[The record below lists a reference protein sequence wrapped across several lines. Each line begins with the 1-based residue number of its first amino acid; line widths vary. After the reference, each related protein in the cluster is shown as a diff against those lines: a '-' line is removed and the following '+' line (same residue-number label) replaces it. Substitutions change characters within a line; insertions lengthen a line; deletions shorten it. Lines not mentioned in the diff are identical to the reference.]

1 MTRPVSYLLILSNE
15 VVNEAKTNCGEKK
28 KLKDGRIVT
37 ETHFAIVD
45 LDNPQG
51 YPSNFV
57 CILPFRGQAFKN
69 ELAYKVE
76 FNKIF
81 GKESLVRAL
90 KFLND
95 ALLEENDPI
104 ILNAIEK
111 RLRMLTFQSKG
122 NI

>member
-1 MTRPVSYLLILSNE
+1 MKPKLI
-15 VVNEAKTNCGEKK
+15 VVKKK

-57 CILPFRGQAFKN
+57 CILPFREQAFKN
-69 ELAYKVE
+69 ESAYKVE

-104 ILNAIEK
+104 ILNAIK
-111 RLRMLTFQSKG
+111 KHLRMLTVQLKG

>member
-1 MTRPVSYLLILSNE
+1 MKPKLI
-15 VVNEAKTNCGEKK
+15 VVKK
-28 KLKDGRIVT
+28 RKLKDARIVT
-37 ETHFAIVD
+37 ETHFAIID

-57 CILPFRGQAFKN
+57 CILPFREQAFKK
-69 ELAYKVE
+69 ESAYKVE

-90 KFLND
+90 KFLNH
-95 ALLEENDPI
+95 ALLEESDSI

-111 RLRMLTFQSKG
+111 RLRMLTVIAKG